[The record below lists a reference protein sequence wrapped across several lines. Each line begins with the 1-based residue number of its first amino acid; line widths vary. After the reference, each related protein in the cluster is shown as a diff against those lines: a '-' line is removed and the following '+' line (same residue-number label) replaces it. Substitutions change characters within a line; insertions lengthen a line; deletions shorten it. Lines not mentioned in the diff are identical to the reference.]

1 VVSPQESLPRSSGF
15 SQPLLDR
22 LGADNGRKAAI
33 GLLALLALAQI
44 AFGEAGW
51 SQARNIWFDA
61 FQQVAPRAVT
71 HLPAVIIDIDDESLQ
86 QFGRWPWPR
95 TRLAQ
100 LIEETHRLGALA
112 VGLDMI
118 LPEADSQSPQ
128 RLLAERQDATA
139 QMRQAL
145 AALPSNDAIL
155 AKTLRQ
161 VPSVLGRAALIDA
174 PSGKASPASQTPALI
189 AGESPQRFAP
199 AYDGQILNLPELE
212 TAAHGRGYLN
222 DSRDGDGIVR
232 SMPLVLSVNGAIAPA
247 FAVELLRVAS
257 GQTGYSVRSNDQ
269 GIVGVQIGT
278 SFIPTDRDGRLRVY
292 YSTAHGSRRL
302 SAAAILGG
310 AVAPKALVNQVA
322 IVGATAVGISDVAA
336 TPVGSRM
343 DGVEIHAQ
351 LVENILFGARL
362 MRPPMARWWELF
374 ELLAFGVVLIV
385 ALPRRRPAIAVA
397 LYCAIGATLVLVSF
411 VAFLKL
417 RTLYDPTL
425 AVAAN
430 GAVAGLILT
439 AGYTAAER
447 RRRELDAELAIERN
461 ERLRA
466 AGELRAAR
474 EIQMGMLPDPESIDG
489 MPANLNFFALLEPA
503 QEVGGD
509 LYDAFMLDDRRLF
522 FMIGDV
528 SGKGVPASLF
538 MALTKTLCKSLAR
551 RQPLNLGQVLSSVN
565 DEISRENPTTMF
577 VTAIIGVIDA
587 GSGEVELCNAGHNP
601 AILVRAQELSRELDG
616 AGGPPLCLDRGFTYP
631 TQRLRLADGDML
643 LLITDGVTEAEDRRQ
658 GQFGLA
664 RTLQCLAG
672 APRLSAA
679 GICHKLHAEVKHFTM
694 GAMPS
699 DDLTLLAVR
708 FSVPP
713 TTQLEKSKP
722 SM

>member
-1 VVSPQESLPRSSGF
+1 MASPQESSPRSSGF
-15 SQPLLDR
+15 SQRLVNR

-33 GLLALLALAQI
+33 GLLVLLASAQI
-44 AFGEAGW
+44 AFGEVGW
-51 SQARNIWFDA
+51 SQARNLWFDA

-71 HLPAVIIDIDDESLQ
+71 NLPAVIIDIDDESLQ

-100 LIEETHRLGALA
+100 LIEESHRLGALA

-139 QMRQAL
+139 EMRQAL
-145 AALPSNDAIL
+145 DALPSNDAIL
-155 AKTLRQ
+155 AKTLRR

-174 PSGKASPASQTPALI
+174 VPGKAAPANQTPVLI
-189 AGESPQRFAP
+189 AGESPQRFAWG
-199 AYDGQILNLPELE
+199 YKGEIVNLPELE
-212 TAAHGRGYLN
+212 SAAHGRGYLN
-222 DSRDGDGIVR
+222 DGRDGDGVVR
-232 SMPLVLSVNGAIAPA
+232 SMPLVLGVNGAIAPS
-247 FAVELLRVAS
+247 FVVELLRVAT
-257 GQTGYSVRSNDQ
+257 GQAAYSVRSDDN
-269 GIVGVQIGT
+269 GIVGVRIGT
-278 SFIPTDRDGRLRVY
+278 SFIPTDRDGRLRLY
-292 YSTAHGSRRL
+292 YSPAQGSRRL
-302 SAAAILGG
+302 SAAAILRGT
-310 AVAPKALVNQVA
+310 VAPKALVNQVA

-351 LVENILFGARL
+351 LIENILLGARL
-362 MRPPMARWWELF
+362 KRPPAARWWELF
-374 ELLAFGVVLIV
+374 GLIAFGIILIV
-385 ALPRRRPAIAVA
+385 AVPRRRPAIGVA
-397 LYCAIGATLVLVSF
+397 LYCAIGATLVMASF
-411 VAFLKL
+411 VVFLKL
-417 RTLYDPTL
+417 QTLYDPTL

-439 AGYTAAER
+439 AGHSAAER
-447 RRRELDAELAIERN
+447 RRRELDAELVVERN

-474 EIQMGMLPDPESIDG
+474 EIQMGMLPDPGSIG
-489 MPANLNFFALLEPA
+489 GLPANLDFFALLEPA
-503 QEVGGD
+503 EEVGGD

-538 MALTKTLCKSLAR
+538 MALTKTLCKCLAR
-551 RQPLNLGQVLSSVN
+551 REPADLGQVLSSVN
-565 DEISRENPTTMF
+565 DEISRENPTAMF
-577 VTAIIGVIDA
+577 VTAIVGVID
-587 GSGEVELCNAGHNP
+587 GVSGEVELCNAGHNP
-601 AILVRAQELSRELDG
+601 AILLCTQELPRELDS
-616 AGGPPLCLDRGFTYP
+616 AGGPPLCLDCGFTYP
-631 TQRLRLADGDML
+631 TQRLRLADDDIL
-643 LLITDGVTEAEDRRQ
+643 LLITDGVTEAEDHRQ

-694 GAMPS
+694 GAVPS

-708 FSVPP
+708 FSAPP
-713 TTQLEKSKP
+713 P
-722 SM
+722 HN

>member
-1 VVSPQESLPRSSGF
+1 MASPQESLPRSSRF
-15 SQPLLDR
+15 SQLLLDR
-22 LGADNGRKAAI
+22 LGADNGRRAAI
-33 GLLALLALAQI
+33 GLLVLFASAQL

-51 SQARNIWFDA
+51 SQARNLWFDA
-61 FQQVAPRAVT
+61 FQQVAPRTVT
-71 HLPAVIIDIDDESLQ
+71 NLPAVIVDIDDESLQ

-100 LIEETHRLGALA
+100 LIEESHRLGALA

-118 LPEADSQSPQ
+118 LPEADSRSPQ

-139 QMRQAL
+139 EMRQAL
-145 AALPSNDAIL
+145 DALPSNDAIL

-174 PSGKASPASQTPALI
+174 VPGNAAPANQTPALI
-189 AGESPQRFAP
+189 AGESPQRFAWV
-199 AYDGQILNLPELE
+199 YNGEIVNLPELE
-212 TAAHGRGYLN
+212 SAAHGRGYLN

-232 SMPLVLSVNGAIAPA
+232 SMPLVLGVNGAIAPS
-247 FAVELLRVAS
+247 FAVELLRVAT
-257 GQTGYSVRSNDQ
+257 GQAAYSVRSDDK
-269 GIVGVQIGT
+269 GIVGVHIGT
-278 SFIPTDRDGRLRVY
+278 SFIPTDRDGRLRLY
-292 YSTAHGSRRL
+292 YSPAQGSRRL
-302 SAAAILGG
+302 SAAAILRGI
-310 AVAPKALVNQVA
+310 VAPKALANQVA

-351 LVENILFGARL
+351 LIENILLGARL
-362 MRPPMARWWELF
+362 KRPAAARWWELF
-374 ELLAFGVVLIV
+374 GLIGFGIILIV
-385 ALPRRRPAIAVA
+385 AVPRRRPAIGVA
-397 LYCAIGATLVLVSF
+397 LYCAIGATLVMASF
-411 VAFLKL
+411 VVFLKL

-439 AGYTAAER
+439 AGHTAAER
-447 RRRELDAELAIERN
+447 RRRELDAQLVVERN

-474 EIQMGMLPDPESIDG
+474 EIQMGMLPDPGSIDRL
-489 MPANLNFFALLEPA
+489 PANLDFFALLEPA

-538 MALTKTLCKSLAR
+538 MALTKTLCKCLAR
-551 RQPLNLGQVLSSVN
+551 REPANLGQVLSSVN
-565 DEISRENPTTMF
+565 DEISRENPTAMF
-577 VTAIIGVIDA
+577 VTAIVGVIDGA
-587 GSGEVELCNAGHNP
+587 SGEVELCNAGHNP
-601 AILVRAQELSRELDG
+601 AILLPAQELPRELDG

-631 TQRLRLADGDML
+631 TQRLRLADDDML
-643 LLITDGVTEAEDRRQ
+643 LLITDGVTEAEDHRQ

-664 RTLQCLAG
+664 RTLQCLAA
-672 APRLSAA
+672 APRLDAA
-679 GICHKLHAEVKHFTM
+679 GICRKLHAEVKHFTE
-694 GAMPS
+694 GAVPS
-699 DDLTLLAVR
+699 DDLTLLAIGFR
-708 FSVPP
+708 HSGDD
-713 TTQLEKSKP
+713 
-722 SM
+722 